1 MFGPIFSA
9 SFQQS
14 IVRFLHLDES
24 IRLVQIAESSLSAL
38 LLEIQHINPKNADL
52 LSSLV
57 LLRMDIQNG
66 LWHCYNMSL
75 YLKVFY
81 VQSVPP

>member
-14 IVRFLHLDES
+14 IVRFLRLDES

-57 LLRMDIQNG
+57 LLRMGHTERALALLQ
-66 LWHCYNMSL
+66 YESL
-75 YLKVFY
+75 
-81 VQSVPP
+81 S